1 LSLLVGAVAGT
12 AVVLAALLLVPRLL
26 LQKAQDRLAAE
37 TLAREPGAWKLLTR
51 ADLSVGRYRRLPGIL
66 GLKEGS
72 LEFTGLY
79 GEAVLVATDRIRKIA
94 TGPRLSTGRLLFR
107 METLRITRSG
117 EDEVEFVLTLPA
129 SEAWRSHLGLW
140 AARQRQADAD
150 RVTPGRR

>member
-1 LSLLVGAVAGT
+1 LTPLVGVAAG
-12 AVVLAALLLVPRLL
+12 AAAALAAFLVVPRLL
-26 LQKAQDRLAAE
+26 LRRAQDRLAREA
-37 TLAREPGAWKLLTR
+37 LAREPDAWKLLTR
-51 ADLSVGRYRRLPGIL
+51 ADLSVGRYRRLPGVL

-79 GEAVLVATDRIRKIA
+79 GESVLVATDRIRKIA

-107 METLRITRSG
+107 MEALRISTAG
-117 EDEVEFVLTLPA
+117 EDVEFVLTLPA

-150 RVTPGRR
+150 RVSPGKN